1 MSILERRV
9 SMAVLK
15 IVKLGDPVLRQP
27 TEPVTKITKKISRLI
42 QNMIETM
49 YAADGVGLAAPQVGV
64 SKKIV
69 VIDVG
74 DGPIVLINPKIVSGS
89 GEDIDVEGCLSIP
102 GKQAYVKRMA
112 EVVVEAL
119 DGEGKPIKIEG
130 RGYLARAL
138 QHEID
143 HLNGILFIDLVDE
156 KDIFS
161 EGDE

>member
-1 MSILERRV
+1 
-9 SMAVLK
+9 MAVLK

-74 DGPIVLINPKIVSGS
+74 DGPIVLINPKIVLGS

>member
-1 MSILERRV
+1 
-9 SMAVLK
+9 MAVLK

-27 TEPVTKITKKISRLI
+27 TEPVTTITKKISRLI

>member
-1 MSILERRV
+1 
-9 SMAVLK
+9 MAVLK

-27 TEPVTKITKKISRLI
+27 TEPVTTITKKISRLI

-112 EVVVEAL
+112 EVVVKAL

>member
-1 MSILERRV
+1 
-9 SMAVLK
+9 MAVLK

-112 EVVVEAL
+112 EVVVKAL

>member
-1 MSILERRV
+1 
-9 SMAVLK
+9 MAVMK
-15 IVKLGDPVLRQP
+15 IVTIGDPVLRQP

-49 YAADGVGLAAPQVGV
+49 YAADGAGLAAPQVGI
-64 SKKIV
+64 SKKIC

-74 DGPIVLINPKIVSGS
+74 ELPIVLNNPEIVSGS
-89 GEDIDVEGCLSIP
+89 GQDIDVEGCLSIP

-112 EVVVEAL
+112 EVVVEAINE
-119 DGEGKPIKIEG
+119 EGKPIRIQGEG
-130 RGYLARAL
+130 LLARAL

-143 HLNGILFIDLVDE
+143 HLNGIMYVDLVDK

-161 EGDE
+161 VEGDE